1 MKVSKAK
8 MCLSIFWL
16 LAIAP
21 LLLILILRQLNG
33 FYDGDAKSDSRE
45 VWNWVSQFVL
55 PGLTLIAGAWTVSAS
70 PSDEKLVAHQW
81 VFWAAVGMSM
91 FYLTVLYLVIG
102 MQATSALPWPET
114 FKQSALY
121 LGLMQGALIAV
132 LGKFFIEAA
141 R

>member
-1 MKVSKAK
+1 MNVSKAK
-8 MCLSIFWL
+8 MCLSLFWL
-16 LAIAP
+16 VAIAP
-21 LLLILILRQLNG
+21 LLFILILRQLNG
-33 FYDGDAKSDSRE
+33 FYDDSKSDPRE

-70 PSDEKLVAHQW
+70 PSDEKPVAHQW

-91 FYLTVLYLVIG
+91 FYVAVLYLVIG

-121 LGLMQGALIAV
+121 LGLIQGALIAV

-141 R
+141 K